1 MSTGG
6 STTAA
11 RDAEA
16 PGAVD
21 DAVPGDLRMS
31 ATLWPLM
38 LASALGLV
46 PFTVFS
52 TFLVPI
58 SEDAGTSVAV
68 MGGLRGLGGLAALL
82 VGTALAPL
90 LDRVSTTSVA
100 AGSLLLLAASSLLA
114 AMGELLALA
123 GFCLLIGAATAMLTP
138 ALMTAAADHYTSQQA
153 AGRAATLM
161 TATQSLTAMLAAPLI
176 SLPALVWG
184 WRGDLVAVAAIGIL
198 LAVILVRRGRTSP
211 SAPGGGKSALG
222 YRASFRA
229 LSSISGVFPLLLVA
243 FLRTAAFMG
252 YLAYLAAFY
261 EQRFALTPTVFAFV
275 WTLSGASFFVGNL
288 VIGRVVNSGHSRVAP
303 ERMLLAGTVAAL
315 CAVVG
320 FYFSPGLAVALVCTS
335 VLGLGHAT
343 VAACVTTLLV
353 RRCGSLRGS
362 ALSLNAA
369 GMSLGVF
376 VGSAAGGVGLAL
388 AGFAGMAVVFGV
400 LTGGAVVASL
410 LLTRRAEVTAA

>member
-1 MSTGG
+1 MTSGATP
-6 STTAA
+6 TAEQ
-11 RDAEA
+11 DAEPVSA
-16 PGAVD
+16 DVAT
-21 DAVPGDLRMS
+21 VPSDLRMS
-31 ATLWPLM
+31 VTLWPLM

-58 SEDAGTSVAV
+58 AEDAGTSVAAT
-68 MGGLRGLGGLAALL
+68 GALRGLGGLAALL

-90 LDRVSTTSVA
+90 LDRVSRTVLA
-100 AGSLLLLAASSLLA
+100 AGSLVLLACSSLLA
-114 AMGELLALA
+114 AVGEFLALA
-123 GFCLLIGAATAMLTP
+123 GFCLLIGAATAMLNP
-138 ALMTAAADHYTSQQA
+138 ALMTSAADHYTSEKA

-184 WRGDLVAVAAIGIL
+184 WRGDLVAVAIVGVL
-198 LAVILVRRGRTSP
+198 LAVVLVRRGPRSLSESRKP
-211 SAPGGGKSALG
+211 ELG
-222 YRASFRA
+222 YRESFRA
-229 LSSISGVFPLLLVA
+229 LAGVRGVLPLLLVA
-243 FLRTAAFMG
+243 LLRTAAFMG

-261 EQRFALTPTVFAFV
+261 EERFALTPTVFAFV

-288 VIGRVVNSGHSRVAP
+288 VIGRVVNSERSRVAP
-303 ERMLLAGTVAAL
+303 ERMLVAGTLGAL

-320 FYFSPGLAVALVCTS
+320 FYFSPVLVVALMCTS
-335 VLGLGHAT
+335 VLGISHAT

-353 RRCGSLRGS
+353 RRCGNLRGS

-376 VGSAAGGVGLAL
+376 VGSAAGGMGLAL
-388 AGFAGMAVVFGV
+388 AGYAGMAVVFGGV
-400 LTGGAVVASL
+400 TGCALIAAL
-410 LLTRRAEVTAA
+410 LLTRRHGEAMTRA